1 MVHEYLQRK
10 LLPRHRASRDHPEV
24 FTVRRPGT
32 HPVRGRVFRRTP
44 WEEQKNPVPVSG
56 KLQRSAGMG
65 GPAGQG
71 GRMRLQLFHSTGIVQ
86 ETEADRL
93 VPGIHAGSQTG
104 DPEHLVPQGFCGEQQ
119 HAGNAL

>member
-1 MVHEYLQRK
+1 
-10 LLPRHRASRDHPEV
+10 
-24 FTVRRPGT
+24 
-32 HPVRGRVFRRTP
+32 
-44 WEEQKNPVPVSG
+44 
-56 KLQRSAGMG
+56 
-65 GPAGQG
+65 
-71 GRMRLQLFHSTGIVQ
+71 MRLQLFHSTGIVQ